1 MNVLSLFDGI
11 GTGRYALDKA
21 GIKVDKYYASE
32 IDKNAISIA
41 QYNYPDII
49 QIGDVESIDFN
60 SLKGKIDLIIGGFPC
75 TDLSLAGKRDGLKG
89 QHSRLFYKQLEAIK
103 IIQPKYF
110 LVENNVGMPKD
121 AYEEISKQLGCYPTE
136 INSALVSAQNRR
148 RYYWTNIGPKMRG
161 LVGLPK
167 CAIPQPKDRG
177 IILEDILEKD
187 ANIVPEN
194 TTSVSYVE
202 KHLKSLSDKLDYTPV
217 QFNAYN
223 EQEIKDKSSTL
234 TTACGGKTSLSSVN
248 KFTLHCVNIPE
259 SVTVRKHDVDV
270 DNLKKLLKS
279 HKKYSS
285 KEIAKRLSIPVTMV
299 EHWFRTDDYFAIPD
313 AELWQPLKELLDI
326 ESTEFDKA
334 ITEFEVKPSSYD
346 KATRKYCTDGKMS
359 TLMAGGN
366 DEIIFKDNSCKN
378 IPYRLYSVQNGTIK
392 IGDTVYPINLPDGD
406 YSIRHLTPLE
416 CERLQTMPDGYTQF
430 GREREHIVKISNAQR
445 YKALGNGWT
454 AEVIIHI
461 FRFMEE

>member
-1 MNVLSLFDGI
+1 MRVLSLFDGI

-21 GIKVDKYYASE
+21 GITVDKYYASE

-49 QIGDVESIDFN
+49 QLGDVESIDFN

-103 IIQPKYF
+103 VIQPKYF

-121 AYEEISKQLGCYPTE
+121 AYEEISKQLGCYPVE
-136 INSALVSAQNRR
+136 INSALVSAQSRK

-161 LVGLPK
+161 LVGLPR

-177 IILEDILEKD
+177 ILLEDILERD
-187 ANIVPEN
+187 EDVVPEN
-194 TTSVSYVE
+194 TTSVSHVE
-202 KHLKSLSDKLDYTPV
+202 KHLKSLADKLGYTPV

-223 EQEIKDKSSTL
+223 EQEIKEKSPSL
-234 TTACGGKTSLSSVN
+234 TTTCGCKTSSSSVN
-248 KFTLHCVNIPE
+248 KFTLHCVDIPE
-259 SVTVRKHDVDV
+259 TVKVRRYSVDIE
-270 DNLKKLLKS
+270 NLKKVLREHKSLKN
-279 HKKYSS
+279 
-285 KEIAKRLSIPVTMV
+285 KEIAEKLNQPITKV
-299 EHWFRTDDYFAIPD
+299 EHWFRTDDCFAVPD
-313 AELWQPLKELLDI
+313 AEIWLQLKELLNIQTD
-326 ESTEFDKA
+326 EFDKS
-334 ITEFEVKPSSYD
+334 IIEFEEKPSSYD
-346 KATRKYCTDGKMS
+346 KASRKYCTDGKMS

-430 GREREHIVKISNAQR
+430 GRERERERERESI
-445 YKALGNGWT
+445 
-454 AEVIIHI
+454 
-461 FRFMEE
+461 

>member
-32 IDKNAISIA
+32 IDKKAISIA

-110 LVENNVGMPKD
+110 LVENNVGMPKK
-121 AYEEISKQLGCYPTE
+121 AYEEISKQLGCYPVE
-136 INSALVSAQNRR
+136 INSALVSAQSRK

-187 ANIVPEN
+187 INIIPEN

-202 KHLKSLSDKLDYTPV
+202 KHLKSLSDKLGYTPV

-223 EQEIKDKSSTL
+223 EQEIKEKSPTL
-234 TTACGGKTSLSSVN
+234 TTVCGSKTSSSSVN
-248 KFTLHCVNIPE
+248 RFLLNYNVIQGINI
-259 SVTVRKHDVDV
+259 V
-270 DNLKKLLKS
+270 
-279 HKKYSS
+279 
-285 KEIAKRLSIPVTMV
+285 
-299 EHWFRTDDYFAIPD
+299 
-313 AELWQPLKELLDI
+313 
-326 ESTEFDKA
+326 
-334 ITEFEVKPSSYD
+334 
-346 KATRKYCTDGKMS
+346 
-359 TLMAGGN
+359 
-366 DEIIFKDNSCKN
+366 
-378 IPYRLYSVQNGTIK
+378 LYSVQNGTIK